1 MIDFNTLAS
10 ATRLLIEAPLKPLQ
24 GTRFQPTG
32 FPDLGAA
39 SYTLPDG
46 TDMLLVE
53 SAQSMAN
60 RLETVCWD
68 EAAAALSAPLAGMP
82 YIQVMKDGEILTNSI
97 LEAHRLNSPYI
108 LESADKSFY
117 NILREELEISDLGAI
132 NTAALARTLFKYDP
146 SCLLHGIFL
155 AKKDLAG
162 GRLRLAR
169 ALSSFIEAK
178 NVRIAASGG
187 VKKDDVNPKGEAAKG
202 FGHVPFPRDEYT
214 AENITAF
221 FNLDLVQIRA
231 YRLGEAA
238 EKFLVA
244 LALYKIQAFLKTG
257 LRLRTA
263 CDFEKDGMPIVTR
276 PENVELATL
285 IDLEQ
290 TLPTLIAAVT
300 AEGLFADPAIT
311 QVTYK
316 V

>member
-1 MIDFNTLAS
+1 MINALAS
-10 ATRLLIEAPLKPLQ
+10 ASRLLIEAPLKPLQ

-39 SYTLPDG
+39 SYTLADG

-68 EAAAALSAPLAGMP
+68 EATASLAAPLAGMP

-117 NILREELEISDLGAI
+117 NTLKEELDISDLGAI

-162 GRLRLAR
+162 GRLRLSR
-169 ALSSFIEAK
+169 ALSSFVEAK
-178 NVRIAASGG
+178 NVRIAPSGG
-187 VKKDDVNPKGEAAKG
+187 VKKDEVNPKGEAAKG
-202 FGHVPFPRDEYT
+202 FGHVPFARDEYT

-238 EKFLVA
+238 ENFLVA
-244 LALYKIQAFLKTG
+244 LALYKIQAFLQKG

-263 CDFEKDGMPIVTR
+263 CDLEKDGMPEVTR
-276 PENVELATL
+276 PDSTSLPSLTEL
-285 IDLEQ
+285 EES
-290 TLPTLIAAVT
+290 LPKLIAAVQSQ
-300 AEGLFADPAIT
+300 GLFADPAIT
-311 QVTYK
+311 QVMYK